1 MLVLPRQNIYRDQ
14 MEFCPMCGSMLMLEL
29 PNSSHDKFHP
39 TRFYCLTCPY
49 ICRIEKGVKIKRRQM
64 LVRKGIDPIISH
76 HEINKNKPKADVP
89 CPNCRHP
96 QASYHMQQTRS
107 ADEPA
112 TIFYECLNE
121 KCGHKWKE

>member
-1 MLVLPRQNIYRDQ
+1 

-49 ICRIEKGVKIKRRQM
+49 ICSIEKEVCYVMYSSSIFHFYYQPVTFNSTHFIMFSFTLQVKIKRRQM

-76 HEINKNKPKADVP
+76 HEINKNKPKADGTTFLLLF
-89 CPNCRHP
+89 
-96 QASYHMQQTRS
+96 SQQFLS
-107 ADEPA
+107 
-112 TIFYECLNE
+112 IILL
-121 KCGHKWKE
+121 